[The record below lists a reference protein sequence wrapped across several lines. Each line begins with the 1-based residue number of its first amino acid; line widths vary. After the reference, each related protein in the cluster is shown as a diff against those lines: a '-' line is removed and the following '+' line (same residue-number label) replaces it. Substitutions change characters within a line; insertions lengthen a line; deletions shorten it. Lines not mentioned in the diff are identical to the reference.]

1 MILKKP
7 ALNGVDRQTIR
18 IFWHTGQKYK
28 RLFLVS
34 LLFPGGLVLSGVVAP
49 LLISKTIGA
58 LVIPGENPINYLV
71 AFVIIATI
79 GLFCNRIGHPA
90 LMKYMALVSHDLQLL
105 VLTTL
110 LHRSVGFHNNTVGG
124 KLVSDAA
131 DYHIAFERLVDSIGT
146 TIIPLGITLI
156 AGTILI
162 FFESW
167 PLGIF
172 ILLMTVIIIGSGI
185 RDSYRTAPRRATRQ
199 KAGKD
204 VTAHLSDT
212 ITNIQ
217 TAKAFASEDKELKA
231 HRKLSHDLAEIRI
244 RDWRELSVNG
254 NTRLF
259 MLVAFQAIM
268 VFLIIKLVQ
277 QNPSL
282 LGVGI
287 FAFSFSVTLSNRLFE
302 VNMLI
307 RNVEEAFLQASPM
320 TSYIT
325 DTPVIRVIRG
335 AKKLFADSWGFTFSN
350 LSFTYQDDDAKTVFS
365 NLNLTIKPGEK
376 VGLVGPS
383 GGGKSTLTRLLL
395 RFDDIQTGT
404 ITINNQNIAQVTQKS
419 LRSAISYVPQEPLLF
434 HRTIRENI
442 AYGNPRANMAAIKK
456 AATLAHADEFIGQLH
471 HQYDTVVGE
480 RGVKLSGG
488 QRQRIAIARAMLKDA
503 PILVLDE
510 ATSALDSESE
520 KLIQDALWKLMK
532 RRTAIVVAHRLSTIQ
547 KMDRIVVLSNG
558 SVAEQGT
565 HQELLKQNGIYS
577 KLWSHQ
583 SGDLLNPRIN
593 RWAQLFSHAHLPF
606 IKQNF
611 TTGACRPACVREHLL
626 APRLPE

>member
-7 ALNGVDRQTIR
+7 ALQEVDRQTIR
-18 IFWHTGQKYK
+18 IFWQTGQRYK
-28 RLFLVS
+28 KLFIKS
-34 LLFPGGLVLSGVVAP
+34 LLFPGGLILSGVVAP

-58 LVIPGENPINYLV
+58 LVIPGDDPLRYLV
-71 AFVIIATI
+71 AFIVVAVI
-79 GLFCNRIGHPA
+79 GLLCNRIGHPA
-90 LMKYMALVSHDLQLL
+90 LMKYMALVSRDLQLL

-131 DYHIAFERLVDSIGT
+131 DYHIAFERLVDSVGT
-146 TIIPLGITLI
+146 TIIPLGITLTV
-156 AGTILI
+156 GTMLI

-172 ILLMTVIIIGSGI
+172 ILVMTSIIIGSGI
-185 RDSYRTAPRRATRQ
+185 RDSHRTAPRRATRQ

-217 TAKAFASEDKELKA
+217 TTKMFARESQEIKT
-231 HRKLSHDLAEIRI
+231 HQKLSFDLAQIRI

-259 MLVAFQAIM
+259 ILVAFQAIM
-268 VFLIIKLVQ
+268 VFLIVTLVQ
-277 QNPSL
+277 HNPTL

-302 VNMLI
+302 INMLI

-320 TSYIT
+320 TTYIT
-325 DTPVIRVIRG
+325 ETPEIRDRRG
-335 AKKLFADSWGFTFSN
+335 AKKLVVHGGGVTFSN
-350 LSFTYQDDDAKTVFS
+350 VSFAYQDDDAKAVFS
-365 NLNLTIKPGEK
+365 GLDLAIKSGEK

-395 RFDDIQTGT
+395 RFDDAQAGT
-404 ITINNQNIAQVTQKS
+404 VAIDGQNIAQVTQKS

-442 AYGNPRANMAAIKK
+442 AYGNPRASLTTIKK
-456 AATLAHADEFIGQLH
+456 AAKLAHADEFISQLH

-488 QRQRIAIARAMLKDA
+488 QRQRIAIARAILKDA
-503 PILVLDE
+503 PLLMLDE

-532 RRTAIVVAHRLSTIQ
+532 DRTAIVVAHRLSTIQ
-547 KMDRIVVLSNG
+547 KMDRIVVLDNG

-565 HQELLKQNGIYS
+565 HQQLLKQNGIYA
-577 KLWSHQ
+577 KLWQHQ
-583 SGDLLNPRIN
+583 SGGFIN
-593 RWAQLFSHAHLPF
+593 
-606 IKQNF
+606 I
-611 TTGACRPACVREHLL
+611 
-626 APRLPE
+626 

>member
-7 ALNGVDRQTIR
+7 ALQEVDRQTMG
-18 IFWHTGQKYK
+18 IFWQTGQQYK
-28 RLFLVS
+28 LLFIKS
-34 LLFPGGLVLSGVVAP
+34 LLFPAGLVLSGVVAP
-49 LLISKTIGA
+49 LFISKTIGA
-58 LVIPGENPINYLV
+58 LVIPGEDPIRYLIAFIVV
-71 AFVIIATI
+71 AVI
-79 GLFCNRIGHPA
+79 GLICNRIGHPA
-90 LMKYMALVSHDLQLL
+90 LMKYMALVSRDLQSL

-110 LHRSVGFHNNTVGG
+110 LHRSIGFHNNTVGG

-131 DYHIAFERLVDSIGT
+131 DYPIAFERLVDSIGT
-146 TIIPLGITLI
+146 TIIPLGITLT
-156 AGTILI
+156 AGTLLI

-172 ILLMTVIIIGSGI
+172 ILVMTLIIVGSGI
-185 RDSYRTAPRRATRQ
+185 RDSRRTAPRRAKRQ

-204 VTAHLSDT
+204 VTAHMSDT

-217 TAKAFASEDKELKA
+217 TAKTFAREDQEIKS
-231 HRKLSHDLAEIRI
+231 HQKLSHDLALIRI

-259 MLVAFQAIM
+259 ILVAFQAIM
-268 VFLIIKLVQ
+268 VFLIVKLVQ

-302 VNMLI
+302 INLLI
-307 RNVEEAFLQASPM
+307 RNVEEAFLQAAPM

-325 DTPVIRVIRG
+325 ETPEIRDIRG
-335 AKKLFADSWGFTFSN
+335 AKKLAVNGGAVVFSN
-350 LSFTYQDDDAKTVFS
+350 VSFAYQDNDAKTVFS
-365 NLNLTIKPGEK
+365 NLNLAIKPGEK

-395 RFDDIQTGT
+395 RFDDAQKGT
-404 ITINNQNIAQVTQKS
+404 VTIDDQNIAHITQKS

-442 AYGNPRANMAAIKK
+442 SYGNPRASLAAVKK
-456 AATLAHADEFIGQLH
+456 AAKLAHADDFISQLH
-471 HQYDTVVGE
+471 KKYDTVVGE

-488 QRQRIAIARAMLKDA
+488 QRQRIAIARALLKDA
-503 PILVLDE
+503 PILMLDE

-520 KLIQDALWKLMK
+520 KLIQDALWKLIK
-532 RRTAIVVAHRLSTIQ
+532 GRTAIVVAHRLSTIQ
-547 KMDRIVVLSNG
+547 KMDRIVVLDNG

-565 HQELLKQNGIYS
+565 HQQLLKQKGIYA

-583 SGDLLNPRIN
+583 SGG
-593 RWAQLFSHAHLPF
+593 F
-606 IKQNF
+606 ID
-611 TTGACRPACVREHLL
+611 H
-626 APRLPE
+626 